1 MFPNSQSITFRS
13 WYFQSL
19 KAKCPPSNDIEW
31 KMRAFEY
38 HDKRFYLHYHYN
50 AEVQT
55 FIFYVTI
62 AVKPR
67 KASKYLAKV
76 TLKNPDDER
85 NVVSITKNVLSMAS
99 APRDMKSLL
108 DSESVMFVSWRAMR
122 GILKW
127 TNEAK
132 DGTIMNKVMFEKTIE
147 IGQKKPRTE
156 PL

>member
-1 MFPNSQSITFRS
+1 MISSASCNMFPNSQSITFRS

-67 KASKYLAKV
+67 KASKYFAKV
-76 TLKNPDDER
+76 TLKNPNDER
-85 NVVSITKNVLSMAS
+85 NVVSITKNGASISKAVLLTKQLVFRIQKA
-99 APRDMKSLL
+99 
-108 DSESVMFVSWRAMR
+108 MFRIKKCVSHP
-122 GILKW
+122 
-127 TNEAK
+127 TN
-132 DGTIMNKVMFEKTIE
+132 GVSNPKVVFRN
-147 IGQKKPRTE
+147 QK
-156 PL
+156 